1 MTSDQAISIC
11 IFLDDYLDFRSS
23 SSSLFFSFTSIVRS
37 LEFEDPPYGQSV
49 YDIEMPKRNYYQHVW
64 RQIHMNMPREQ
75 QGKRAEKLSKVRAN
89 AYYRLG

>member
-1 MTSDQAISIC
+1 M
-11 IFLDDYLDFRSS
+11 YLFGRLSR
-23 SSSLFFSFTSIVRS
+23 LPVLLLITLFSFTSIVRS